1 MASLKAYQEQGSLSS
16 DLTHPNACYTYSSGS
31 HKGMSESQTTFL
43 CQYAEVVGGD
53 FFAAVVGGVFAVVG
67 GDFFA
72 AVVGGVFAV
81 VGGDFFAAVVDGD
94 FFTAVVVVVV
104 FAVVGGDFFAA
115 VVVVV
120 VFVSV
125 SLAYLV

>member
-1 MASLKAYQEQGSLSS
+1 MKAYQEQGSLSS

-31 HKGMSESQTTFL
+31 HKGMSKSQTTFL
-43 CQYAEVVGGD
+43 RQYAEVVGGVFAVVGGD
-53 FFAAVVGGVFAVVG
+53 FFTAVVGGVFAVVG
-67 GDFFA
+67 GDFFT
-72 AVVGGVFAV
+72 
-81 VGGDFFAAVVDGD
+81 AVVDGD

-104 FAVVGGDFFAA
+104 FAVVDGDFFTA

-125 SLAYLV
+125 SLVYLV

>member
-1 MASLKAYQEQGSLSS
+1 
-16 DLTHPNACYTYSSGS
+16 
-31 HKGMSESQTTFL
+31 MSESQTTFL
-43 CQYAEVVGGD
+43 CQYAE
-53 FFAAVVGGVFAVVG
+53 VVG

-104 FAVVGGDFFAA
+104 FAVVDGDFFTA